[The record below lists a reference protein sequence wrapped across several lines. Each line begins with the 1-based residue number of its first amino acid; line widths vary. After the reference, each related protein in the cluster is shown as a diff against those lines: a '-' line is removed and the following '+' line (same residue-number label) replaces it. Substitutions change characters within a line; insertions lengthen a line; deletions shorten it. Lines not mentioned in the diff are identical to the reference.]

1 MSVFLIHI
9 LTLVAIYAIIAMSL
23 NLAMGYTG
31 LVNLGHIGLL
41 GIGAYTSA
49 VLPTKFDWSFLP
61 ALLAAVVLSGIF
73 GAILA
78 LPSRKI
84 KNDYFA
90 LLTLGFMFI
99 TSAVFINWTD
109 ITRGTLGVRGIAR
122 PEGFAEPFG
131 FFILVLAFT
140 LLTYLILRQV
150 VSSPFGRVLEAIRDD
165 ETVAESLGKN
175 VEKAKLV
182 AMTLSGIFV
191 GLAGSLLAH
200 FLRLINPGTF
210 WLDPLVL
217 ALAGVVIGG
226 LASLEGSII
235 GIVFVFAASESLRF
249 LAIPSS
255 MIGPLRIIIFMVVLL
270 VIILW
275 RPKGIL
281 GRADLD

>member
-1 MSVFLIHI
+1 MEIYLIHI
-9 LTLVAIYAIIAMSL
+9 LTLIIIYAIIAMSL

-31 LVNLGHIGLL
+31 LVNFGHIGLL
-41 GIGAYTSA
+41 GLGAYTSA
-49 VLPTKFDWSFLP
+49 VLTTKFDWSFWG
-61 ALLAAVVLSGIF
+61 ALLVAVVLSGVF

-99 TSAVFINWTD
+99 TGAVFINWTK

-122 PEGFAEPFG
+122 PEGFTEPFT
-131 FFILVLAFT
+131 FFFLALVSAF
-140 LLTYLILRQV
+140 LCYLILRQV

-165 ETVAESLGKN
+165 EVVAESLGKN
-175 VEKAKLV
+175 VEKVKLV
-182 AMTLSGIFV
+182 AMTLSGMFV

-200 FLRLINPGTF
+200 FLRFINPGTF

-217 ALAGVVIGG
+217 ALAGIVIGG

-235 GIVFVFAASESLRF
+235 GVVLVFAASESLRF
-249 LAIPSS
+249 LSIPSS
-255 MIGPLRIIIFMVVLL
+255 MIGPLRIIIFMALLL
-270 VIILW
+270 VIILL